1 LRDDA
6 AQRDGG
12 QRLRRALLI
21 GGLDPSAGAGIIAD
35 AFVAARLGFAPCCVA
50 TTVTAQ
56 NSRAFLAAE
65 PVSPGL
71 LRAQLD
77 AIAED
82 GPIDC
87 VKIGAVASAEH
98 ADVIRGFLLLAKIS
112 PVVLDP
118 VLASTSGGALFAG
131 EPSDLFALAA
141 RCDLVTPNQQ
151 EAAAMLGRGIASP
164 AEAQQACL
172 ELAAA
177 LHTRVLITGVRL
189 DASLSADVLGTPE
202 GVLEVLEHPHF
213 AEIGDP
219 RGTGCAFATTIA
231 LNLCLHAEA
240 GPEAAIREAQRV
252 LLERLRLQHSFS
264 CEAPGSR

>member
-1 LRDDA
+1 
-6 AQRDGG
+6 
-12 QRLRRALLI
+12 LRRALLI

-56 NSRAFLAAE
+56 NSRSFLAAE

-71 LRAQLD
+71 LRAQLA

-82 GPIDC
+82 GPIGC
-87 VKIGAVASAEH
+87 VKIGAVASAEN
-98 ADVIRGFLLLAKIS
+98 AEIIRGFLLLTEVG
-112 PVVLDP
+112 PVILDP

-141 RCDLVTPNQQ
+141 HCDLVTPNQQ
-151 EAAAMLGRGIASP
+151 EAAAMLGHPITSP

-177 LHTRVLITGVRL
+177 LRTRVLITGVRL
-189 DASLSADVLGTPE
+189 DAGLSADILGTPE
-202 GVLEVLEHPHF
+202 GTVEVLEHPHI
-213 AEIGDP
+213 AEVGDP
-219 RGTGCAFATTIA
+219 RGTGCAFATAIA
-231 LNLCLHAEA
+231 LKLCLNAEA
-240 GPEAAIREAQRV
+240 EPAVAIREAQRV
-252 LLERLRLQHSFS
+252 LLERLTLPHSSS
-264 CEAPGSR
+264 CEAPGYR